1 MMMSLLNSIF
11 SYFKY
16 LKSNTEFASFTAFT
30 VGSKRQVVAFKII
43 TTINTDQD
51 TAITYG
57 KEFLNS
63 INEEKAVFTD
73 NDCQFSRRI
82 NDATYREI
90 KDIKKQGYS
99 IIPVSGCGN

>member
-11 SYFKY
+11 SYFRY

-57 KEFLNS
+57 KEFLES
-63 INEEKAVFTD
+63 IGEGQAVFSD

-90 KDIKKQGYS
+90 KDIKKQGYA